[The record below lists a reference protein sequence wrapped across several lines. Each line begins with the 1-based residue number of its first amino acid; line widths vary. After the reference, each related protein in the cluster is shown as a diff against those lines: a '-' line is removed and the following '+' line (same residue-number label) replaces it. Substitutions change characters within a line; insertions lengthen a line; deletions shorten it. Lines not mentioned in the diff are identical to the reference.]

1 MSSGGYA
8 VRRDRGVTGVS
19 AHLRGQEYTKLHGN
33 RAAVARFQ
41 GVEPS
46 AWTLLRNVQEHV
58 APESAMHRTREWTL
72 RHLRASDSQAALMG
86 HIDAQSSLYNV
97 QQVLQVVRP
106 IVLDALTFALSRASS
121 GNRLKEQLA
130 MPVSTAALADCINR
144 ESTIMYDGQQMC
156 LPFGPDHLIF
166 KVGFD
171 GAKELSDHELSALFN
186 LGRDGGV
193 GESKFHT
200 AKAFLRTVQKVMFYT
215 TMTYLPSIMAPQY
228 RADWKSFVDSW
239 FIQYEANSE
248 IALGR
253 RRLAGGRVD
262 WRNLRPMAPLPKIS
276 EFIGWVME
284 NRVNRGLALMAL
296 HDVSVAFRAEGSTLM
311 EWNLFCLKLFRRV
324 SKSGFNVP
332 PAVRFDVWHRCFVA
346 NPQNAYY
353 SDYNNMG
360 TE

>member
-1 MSSGGYA
+1 M
-8 VRRDRGVTGVS
+8 
-19 AHLRGQEYTKLHGN
+19 HG
-33 RAAVARFQ
+33 AAV
-41 GVEPS
+41 
-46 AWTLLRNVQEHV
+46 VQRYQLV
-58 APESAMHRTREWTL
+58 
-72 RHLRASDSQAALMG
+72 RADGGCRL
-86 HIDAQSSLYNV
+86 DFCK
-97 QQVLQVVRP
+97 VLE
-106 IVLDALTFALSRASS
+106 DDF
-121 GNRLKEQLA
+121 GNLGIKEQLA

-239 FIQYEANSE
+239 FIQYEANAE

-253 RRLAGGRVD
+253 RRLAG
-262 WRNLRPMAPLPKIS
+262 K
-276 EFIGWVME
+276 
-284 NRVNRGLALMAL
+284 
-296 HDVSVAFRAEGSTLM
+296 
-311 EWNLFCLKLFRRV
+311 
-324 SKSGFNVP
+324 
-332 PAVRFDVWHRCFVA
+332 
-346 NPQNAYY
+346 Y
-353 SDYNNMG
+353 
-360 TE
+360 